1 MVIKTTGQPDSFK
14 KGSHPATN
22 KEPTTKKA
30 KSGKKWFFV
39 PAEESGSLRS
49 MGYTPLE
56 PAVSRRK
63 ALATAIKEYGAT
75 TVFRKLMAVSNVTKK
90 TQPSNSKAYHEDAR
104 WVSETYILTKKP
116 KERAKKVK
124 PIKK

>member
-1 MVIKTTGQPDSFK
+1 MVIKTTGHPDSLK
-14 KGSHPATN
+14 KGNPLATN
-22 KEPTTKKA
+22 KDPTPKKT

-56 PAVSRRK
+56 PATSRRK

-104 WVSETYILTKKP
+104 WVSETYILPKKS
-116 KERAKKVK
+116 KDRAKKAK
-124 PIKK
+124 PTKN